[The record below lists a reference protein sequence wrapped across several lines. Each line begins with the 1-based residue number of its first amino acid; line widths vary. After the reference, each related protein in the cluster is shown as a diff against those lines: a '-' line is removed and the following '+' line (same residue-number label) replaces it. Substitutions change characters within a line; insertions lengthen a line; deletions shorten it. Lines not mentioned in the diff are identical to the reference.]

1 MMVQGTG
8 AFGSAYA
15 GLGDNVMVALAP
27 MYEGYERHNTLI
39 GGASIYVMKGHS
51 DDEIAAA
58 KAFLDFV
65 RQPDQQIQFTKATG
79 YLPVTLTALNAL
91 KDSGRIND
99 PAFGPVEVGV
109 DSLNQPSNED
119 TKGIRLGFF
128 TPARDIMIEETTKVF
143 NGDQDMQTALDN
155 SVTRGNELLRR
166 FEQTYQGVDLP

>member
-1 MMVQGTG
+1 MFFQLGTTNRLL
-8 AFGSAYA
+8 S
-15 GLGDNVMVALAP
+15 
-27 MYEGYERHNTLI
+27 
-39 GGASIYVMKGHS
+39 
-51 DDEIAAA
+51 
-58 KAFLDFV
+58 
-65 RQPDQQIQFTKATG
+65 
-79 YLPVTLTALNAL
+79 TLTALNAL
-91 KDSGRIND
+91 KDSGQIND

-109 DSLNQPSNED
+109 GSLNQPSNED